1 MNGKEQGPAMWKLE
15 IVNGLEARRGQAK
28 TGSGDDRLKRQHDSG
43 KLSAWERI
51 GLLFD
56 ADSFEA
62 IDALE
67 QGVQRKDC
75 LPVEAVPGDGVIIG
89 YGRINGRLVC
99 AAIEDFTVHG
109 GTLGECHARRVIRI
123 QQLAQKMRVPLLMVC
138 DSGGARVEEGVH
150 SLNGYSGIFY
160 QNTKASG
167 RIPQIAVILGPC
179 AGGACYSPAICD
191 FIFMVK
197 GISKMFVTGPKVVEK
212 VTGIRTDAETLGGAG
227 VHGPQSG
234 VAHFVFDTE
243 AECFD
248 GIKRLLSFLP
258 RHCEDELP
266 MAKPIEPSTDTSLQN
281 AVSENKRVPYDIHTV
296 IDGICDGASFLE
308 VQKDFAPNMVVGFAR
323 LRGCPCGVIANQPQH
338 MAGAIDVD
346 ASDKAARFIR
356 FCDCFR
362 IPLLVL
368 VDTPGFLPSSDQ
380 EQKGIIRHGAKLLY
394 AFSEASVTKITLI
407 LRKAY
412 GGAYIAMNSKG
423 IGADYVFSWPL
434 AEIAV
439 MGEDGA
445 VEILYRKQ
453 LMLSSDPDAEKQRL
467 KDQYRR
473 SMMSPYICLE
483 SGYIDDIILPEETRS
498 EIIKKLSV
506 LCASRGSAPRETH
519 GNIPL

>member
-1 MNGKEQGPAMWKLE
+1 MWKSE
-15 IVNGLEARRGQAK
+15 IINELNARRSKAK
-28 TGSGDDRLKRQHDSG
+28 TGGGTDRLRKQHESG
-43 KLSAWERI
+43 KLSARERI
-51 GLLFD
+51 DLLFD
-56 ADSFEA
+56 KDSFEE

-67 QGVQRKDC
+67 QGVQRHDC
-75 LPVEAVPGDGVIIG
+75 LPVETVPGDGVIIG
-89 YGRINGRLVC
+89 HGKINGRPVC

-109 GTLGECHARRVIRI
+109 GTLGECHARRIIRI
-123 QQLAQKMRVPLLMVC
+123 QQLAQKMRVPLLLIC

-167 RIPQIAVILGPC
+167 KIPQIAVILGPC

-212 VTGIRTDAETLGGAG
+212 VTGVRTDAETLGGAG
-227 VHGPQSG
+227 VHGLQSG
-234 VAHFVFDTE
+234 VAHFVFDNET
-243 AECFD
+243 ECFD

-258 RHCEDELP
+258 QSYEDELP
-266 MAKPIEPSTDTSLQN
+266 LAEPKEPSANVSLQD
-281 AVSENKRVPYDIHTV
+281 AVSENKKIPYDIHTV
-296 IDGICDGASFLE
+296 INGICDNESFFE
-308 VQKDFAPNMVVGFAR
+308 VQKDFAKNMVVGFAR
-323 LRGCPCGVIANQPQH
+323 LHGEPCGIVANQPQH

-356 FCDCFR
+356 FCDSFQ

-380 EQKGIIRHGAKLLY
+380 EKKGIIRHGAKLLY

-439 MGEDGA
+439 MGEYGA

-453 LMLSSDPDAEKQRL
+453 IMLSPDPEAEKQRL
-467 KDQYRR
+467 MKQYRQT
-473 SMMSPYICLE
+473 MLSPYVCVE
-483 SGYIDDIILPEETRS
+483 SGYIDDVIMPEETRK
-498 EIIKKLSV
+498 EILKKFSFFHV
-506 LCASRGSAPRETH
+506 SRGRSDRGTH